1 MTEKLTGLAAVLAAC
16 GLSASSRDAVSR
28 EALDSAIS
36 AALLEGE
43 KAGVVKAGN
52 DAGRITADA
61 TKAANVRAL
70 AILGHADAKGREDL
84 AHHLAF
90 ESEMSADASIAML
103 GKAPKAAEVKVS
115 RMGTPPNPGVA
126 SEETQNA
133 ADAGTNL
140 LASVDRMV
148 AVRSKSAA

>member
-43 KAGVVKAGN
+43 KVGVVKAGN
-52 DAGRITADA
+52 DAGKITADA

-70 AILGHADAKGREDL
+70 AILCHADAKGREDL
-84 AHHLAF
+84 ASHLAF
-90 ESEMSADASIAML
+90 QTDMSADGAVAML
-103 GKAPKAAEVKVS
+103 GKAPKAAPAS
-115 RMGTPPNPGVA
+115 RLGTPPDPKVTTEENQPADPGA
-126 SEETQNA
+126 SLVSSM
-133 ADAGTNL
+133 DRM
-140 LASVDRMV
+140 LASRGLKPV
-148 AVRSKSAA
+148 A